1 MGEPIKSGEVERTES
16 FDRQGNQTTG
26 VFIRTT
32 YFDYSPEYKNKMWDF
47 NKSFVCISFHSSCS
61 IIEFRTAIS
70 MWAICNNM
78 FRVTRLT
85 GLKLLR

>member
-32 YFDYSPEYKNKMWDF
+32 YFDYSPEYKNKMWNF
-47 NKSFVCISFHSSCS
+47 NKSFVCISFHSCS

-70 MWAICNNM
+70 MGAICNNM

>member
-16 FDRQGNQTTG
+16 FDRQGNQTTR

-32 YFDYSPEYKNKMWDF
+32 YFDYSPEYKNKMWNF
-47 NKSFVCISFHSSCS
+47 NKSFVCISSHSCS
-61 IIEFRTAIS
+61 ISEFRNAINIG
-70 MWAICNNM
+70 AICNNM